1 MLIALPC
8 WFACLLMPVA
18 PTHPAVAAFDR
29 YHSQGEQPA
38 EGGKLLLRELNC
50 IACHETEGVAARKGP
65 VLDSVGSRV
74 RPVWLRQYLT
84 NPQAAKPGTTM
95 PDMLSGVADRG
106 KAVEALVQFL
116 ATSGAPKFETIDA
129 KAVAAGRDHYHK
141 VGCVACHGERD
152 TLGNARPLPAGS
164 VPLPDLKT
172 KYTLA
177 SLTGFLNNPHEIRPG
192 GRMPK
197 LLNGKEPREVACYL
211 LQGSKGRTTT
221 GSVNYATYHGQWDKL
236 PDLATLKPKATGV
249 IAGLDLGVAGQGN
262 NYAIRF
268 SGVWK
273 VDRDDTYQ
281 FSISSDDGS
290 RLLIDGAKVL
300 DNDGVHPNTT
310 REGSAELK
318 AGLHKVEVWYFQGG
332 GEAELELTV
341 KGRHLQL
348 VDMGQLLAA
357 SEKDLIRKPS
367 QTEPDEDVIIP
378 NPEVVAEGRALFVS
392 LGCTQCHAM
401 KDGGKSVVSTL
412 KAPRLDVL
420 KAGSGC
426 LAESPKGAVPAFA
439 LNQVQKTA
447 ITTAMKVSL
456 KPADDKERI
465 RHDLA
470 VFNCLACHVR
480 DGKGG
485 PIEELNKAFQ
495 TTQPE
500 MGDEARVP
508 PWLNGVG
515 AKMNPDYLQKVL
527 QQGADDRPYMHT
539 RMPGFGTA
547 LGNLANVLAVVDTLP
562 AVPPAKLAEPESKV
576 KAHGRMLVG
585 GMAFGCIKCH
595 TFAGNK
601 AEGVQGIDMAIMT
614 RRVRRDWFFAY
625 VNDPQ
630 AIRPGTRMP
639 AAFSKGKSVIDDVL
653 GGTAVNQIEAMWDY
667 LADGS
672 KARVPFGIQKKSI
685 PLTAAKGAVIYR
697 NFIEG
702 AGPRGIGVGYSEKVN
717 MAFDANDLRLALL
730 WQGGFIDAA
739 RHWTDRG
746 VGFEGPMGDNV
757 VALPGGLPFARLET
771 SSAPWPT
778 VPARQAGWKFQG
790 YSLDPE
796 DRPTFRY
803 GSNDTTVADKSIPV
817 TAGKEMGLK
826 REITINGKR
835 DGLLFRAAAGK
846 SIEVVDGGWYKVEGG
861 LKVRSNVPVQVR
873 KQGGSTEL
881 VIPVPTGGEAGV
893 MVLEYQW

>member
-1 MLIALPC
+1 MMIALPC
-8 WFACLLMPVA
+8 WFACLLMPAA
-18 PTHPAVAAFDR
+18 PTPPAVAAFDR
-29 YHSQGEQPA
+29 YHAKGEQPV
-38 EGGKLLLRELNC
+38 EGGKLLLTELNC
-50 IACHETEGVAARKGP
+50 VVCHAADGVVARKGP
-65 VLDSVGSRV
+65 VLDAVGSRV
-74 RPVWLRQYLT
+74 RPAWLRQFLT
-84 NPQAAKPGTTM
+84 NPQATKPGTTM
-95 PDMLSGVADRG
+95 PDMLGGVADRG
-106 KAVEALVQFL
+106 KAVEALVQYL
-116 ATSGAPKFETIDA
+116 SVTGSPKFEAIDA
-129 KAVAAGRDHYHK
+129 KAVAAGRDRYHK

-152 TLGNARPLPAGS
+152 TQGNARSLPAGGI
-164 VPLPDLKT
+164 PLPDLKT

-177 SLTGFLNNPHEIRPG
+177 SLTSFLNNPHEIRPG

-211 LQGSKGRTTT
+211 LQGSKGRTTAGT
-221 GSVNYATYHGQWDKL
+221 VNYATYHGQWDKL
-236 PDLATLKPKATGV
+236 PNLASMKPKATGV
-249 IAGLDLGVAGQGN
+249 VTGLDLGVAGQSN
-262 NYAIRF
+262 DYAIRF
-268 SGVWK
+268 TGVWK
-273 VDRDDTYQ
+273 VDRDDTYK
-281 FSISSDDGS
+281 FAISSDDGS
-290 RLLIDGAKVL
+290 RLIIDGVKVL
-300 DNDGVHPNTT
+300 DNDGIHPNAT
-310 REGSAELK
+310 REGTAELK

-341 KGRHLQL
+341 QGRHLQL

-367 QTEPDEDVIIP
+367 QTEPDEDVISP
-378 NPEVVAEGRALFVS
+378 NPELVSEGRALFMS
-392 LGCTQCHAM
+392 LGCAQCHSM
-401 KDGGKSVVSTL
+401 KEGGKAVASSL
-412 KAPRLDVL
+412 KAPKLSAL
-420 KAGSGC
+420 NAGSGC
-426 LAESPKGAVPAFA
+426 LADAPKGAIPSYA

-447 ITTAMKVSL
+447 ISAAMKVSL

-515 AKMNPDYLQKVL
+515 AKMNADYLKKVL
-527 QQGADDRPYMHT
+527 SQGADDRPYMHT
-539 RMPGFGTA
+539 RMPGFGAA
-547 LGNLANVLAVVDTLP
+547 LGNLDQVFAKVDTLP
-562 AVPPAKLAEPESKV
+562 VIPPVNLAEPESKV

-614 RRVRRDWFFAY
+614 KRVRRDWFFAY

-653 GGTAVNQIEAMWDY
+653 GGTAVNQIEAIWVY
-667 LADGS
+667 LSEGN

-685 PLTAAKGAVIYR
+685 PLTATKGAMIYR

-702 AGPRGIGVGYSEKVN
+702 AGARGIGVGYSEKVN

-757 VALPGGLPFARLET
+757 VALPSGLPFARLESS
-771 SSAPWPT
+771 SSAWPT
-778 VPARQAGWKFQG
+778 VPARQAGWKFMG

-803 GSNDTTVADKSIPV
+803 ESSDTTVSDRSMPV
-817 TAGKEMGLK
+817 TNGKEVGLK
-826 REITINGKR
+826 REITISGKR
-835 DGLLFRAAAGK
+835 DSLLFRAATGK
-846 SIEVVDGGWYKVEGG
+846 SIDALEGGWYKVEGG
-861 LKVRSNVPVQVR
+861 LKVRSSVPVQIR
-873 KQGGSTEL
+873 RLGGTTEL
-881 VIPVPTGGEAGV
+881 VIPVPAGGDAGV
-893 MVLEYQW
+893 IVIEYQW